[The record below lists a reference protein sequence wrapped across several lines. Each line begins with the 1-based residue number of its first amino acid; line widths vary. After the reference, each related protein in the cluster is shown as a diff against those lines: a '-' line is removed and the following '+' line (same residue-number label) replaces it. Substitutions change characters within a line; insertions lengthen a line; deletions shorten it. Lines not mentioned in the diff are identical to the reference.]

1 MTKTVKVFVLET
13 TDTHTEPVA
22 DFLMDV
28 PVYYDNEVAVQEA
41 IREVERRG
49 YKVIPNDQGGY
60 NEYCYLGD
68 IYDYIGITVEPEEEQ
83 EN

>member
-13 TDTHTEPVA
+13 TKTHIEPVA

-28 PVYYDNEVAVQEA
+28 PVVYDNEVAVQEA
-41 IREVERRG
+41 IKEVERRG

-60 NEYCYLGD
+60 NEYSYLGD
-68 IYDYIGITVEPEEEQ
+68 IYDYIGITVEPEE
-83 EN
+83 N